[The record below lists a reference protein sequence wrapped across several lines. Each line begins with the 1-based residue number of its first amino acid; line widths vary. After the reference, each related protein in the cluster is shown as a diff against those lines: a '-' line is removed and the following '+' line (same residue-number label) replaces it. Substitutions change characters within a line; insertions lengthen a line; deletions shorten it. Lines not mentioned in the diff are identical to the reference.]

1 MLFSIWGHQA
11 KERKENKRKT
21 DTKEKKKKYKVT
33 DQTRLSKPR
42 KAQPKPRPTIGQS
55 PVHATQHT
63 GRLTARPPTRLT
75 SGKRRAWCQKLRGT
89 LIPWNKREDKKSNTN
104 AYDRKGHERKRMYTN
119 ACGKERNNRPQMP
132 GAKKERPNHKR
143 WWQTKS
149 GCPSQASK
157 RKTAALIRQA
167 NEKWLP

>member
-11 KERKENKRKT
+11 KERKKGKQKKDRHKGE
-21 DTKEKKKKYKVT
+21 EKKGKKKVT

-55 PVHATQHT
+55 PVHATQYT
-63 GRLTARPPTRLT
+63 GRLSARPPTRLT

-89 LIPWNKREDKKSNTN
+89 LIPSNKRKDKKSNTN
-104 AYDRKGHERKRMYTN
+104 AYGRKGRERKRMYTN

-143 WWQTKS
+143 WW
-149 GCPSQASK
+149 
-157 RKTAALIRQA
+157 
-167 NEKWLP
+167 